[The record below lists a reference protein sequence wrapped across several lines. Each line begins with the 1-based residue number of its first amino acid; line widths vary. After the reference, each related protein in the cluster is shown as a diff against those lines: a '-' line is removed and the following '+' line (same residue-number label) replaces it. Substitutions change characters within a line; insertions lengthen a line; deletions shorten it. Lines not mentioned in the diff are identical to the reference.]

1 MSYFKNELQE
11 MKKVTWPNLQEVN
24 RYTWTVIF
32 MVIAFSI
39 FFAVVDF
46 GLSNL
51 LNWLFTLA

>member
-1 MSYFKNELQE
+1 MSYFKNVLQE

>member
-1 MSYFKNELQE
+1 MSYFKNVLQE
-11 MKKVTWPNLQEVN
+11 IKKVTWPNIQEVN

-51 LNWLFTLA
+51 LKWLFTLA

>member
-1 MSYFKNELQE
+1 MSYFKNVMQE